1 MLKGFREAHP
11 DNWSGRGE
19 GGEGG
24 GAGDIG
30 QVFPAREHAQHP
42 PRSSDKELEKAKYC
56 M

>member
-1 MLKGFREAHP
+1 VRLILITGVGGG
-11 DNWSGRGE
+11 GR
-19 GGEGG
+19 G

-42 PRSSDKELEKAKYC
+42 ARSSDKELEKAKYC